1 MRATAIALTVAVLGL
16 VGIVGVLLGL
26 DCGKRSRERLGRR

>member
-26 DCGKRSRERLGRR
+26 DARRERK